1 MRFDV
6 YRIPKC
12 NSNKTAISLHP
23 LTDTGFGSG
32 KEHNA
37 YNDKVIKYCI
47 DNNTTLVVEN
57 SSLSDYF
64 LPQFGLEN

>member
-23 LTDTGFGSG
+23 LAATGFGSG

-37 YNDKVIKYCI
+37 HNDKVIAVLI
-47 DNNTTLVVEN
+47 TTLH
-57 SSLSDYF
+57 L
-64 LPQFGLEN
+64 